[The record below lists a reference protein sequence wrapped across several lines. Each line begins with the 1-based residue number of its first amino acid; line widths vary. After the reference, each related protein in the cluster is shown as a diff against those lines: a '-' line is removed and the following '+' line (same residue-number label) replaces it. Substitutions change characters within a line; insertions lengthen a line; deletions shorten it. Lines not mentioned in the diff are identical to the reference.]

1 MFLLFSTVLWAS
13 DYGFDTIS
21 CNSVIEAQQLM
32 PNIFLQ
38 MGIAVQ
44 NLDDFSSRN
53 SSVAYINYDH
63 GQVLRLMKHE
73 NKLEETLE
81 ELYPHHVRVQ
91 SVNGWFILDTQRVL
105 FAQTQEEELRIST
118 EIDIVPTSVSLPSK
132 GCAIQTN
139 RKFSPYLPR
148 TEQKYISF
156 NGESTIVQLE
166 LPLLKHHTE
175 AHSLFSRAT
184 FLRKPVPLPISLSY
198 APLTIQLNFSP
209 MYWMYHSAFPLQE
222 MEYTKLF
229 ALDPFAAGT
238 IVIFDMQHGAP
249 EIYPTL
255 IAIPFKGMWPP
266 KKETTENILK
276 QLFEAAQFHYR
287 KGEYGYLWREWEVV
301 PVQGGI
307 IISRSK
313 KMLKEALSSLAEEK
327 TWPLISDLQQD
338 FFEQALIGM
347 HYKLE
352 DAARKK
358 KIQINNNL
366 PRELSLT
373 LSPIPTGWKINA
385 RSDLKGL
392 YSLPQM
398 LHQSWFEP
406 PPLESPLHP
415 IAQGILSV
423 AGHILA
429 EPLPPQKYL
438 SHQDLVQKNWV
449 QDDSGLYSVHPSG
462 KSVEVHYCSHPKAKK
477 PVHFTWL
484 NGMLYTNP
492 KPCDL

>member
-1 MFLLFSTVLWAS
+1 MFFFLSSALWAS
-13 DYGFDTIS
+13 NYGFDTIS
-21 CNSVIEAQQLM
+21 CNSVTEAQNLM

-44 NLDDFSSRN
+44 SLEYISSKD
-53 SSVAYINYDH
+53 SPVAYLNSDQGVTLRIIN
-63 GQVLRLMKHE
+63 HE
-73 NKLEETLE
+73 GNIKDTLE
-81 ELYPHHVRVQ
+81 TLYPHHVRVQ
-91 SVNGWFILDTQRVL
+91 SSQGWYILDTKRVL
-105 FAQTQEEELRIST
+105 FAQTQEGELRISS
-118 EIDIVPTSVSLPSK
+118 EEEVERQSVSFPK
-132 GCAIQTN
+132 QGCIITTN

-148 TEQKYISF
+148 TEKKSILLNDTS
-156 NGESTIVQLE
+156 IVELE
-166 LPLLKHHTE
+166 LPLLKHHIE
-175 AHSLFSRAT
+175 AHALFSKAEY
-184 FLRKPVPLPISLSY
+184 LRKPSPLPISLSY
-198 APLTIQLNFSP
+198 APLTVQLNFSP

-229 ALDPFAAGT
+229 ALDPFASGT
-238 IVIFDMQHGAP
+238 IVIFDMQYGAP
-249 EIYPTL
+249 ELYPTL

-266 KKETTENILK
+266 KKDATENILK

-287 KGEYGYLWREWEVV
+287 KGEHGYLWREWEVV

-313 KMLKEALSSLAEEK
+313 KMLKEALSSLEEDK
-327 TWPLISDLQQD
+327 SWPLLSNLQQE
-338 FFEQALIGM
+338 FFDQALIGM

-352 DAARKK
+352 EAARKK

-373 LSPIPTGWKINA
+373 LSPASNGWSIKA

-392 YSLPQM
+392 YSLPHM

-406 PPLESPLHP
+406 PPLETPLHP
-415 IAQGILSV
+415 IAQGVLSI

-429 EPLPPQKYL
+429 EPLETKIYL
-438 SHQDLVQKNWV
+438 SHKDLVERNWV
-449 QDDSGLYSVHPSG
+449 QDNSGLYSVHPNG
-462 KSVEVHYCSHPKAKK
+462 TEIEVHYCSHPKAKK

-484 NGMLYTNP
+484 KGMLYTNP